1 MRAETPL
8 GISAVSAV
16 DDLPPSTPT
25 KTAPAP
31 ASEPPDPHHDRRVA
45 LAAGL
50 ALLWGIFT
58 LLAQLSGALD
68 AFEEPLLD
76 WRISLTP
83 YPKPPSDQL
92 ALIAIDNIPIDK
104 PWPWSRLDY
113 SLALRSLIDYA
124 PQSVV
129 FEMNLNDR
137 DTEYTSFDD
146 TFSHIVQRANTVVF
160 AATVLTPSNANPQV
174 TALPMKIDELPYHG
188 SLRLVPQFGSAIW
201 PLDTFAGDSPVGAN
215 NLESESGLRLR
226 RLPLVFL
233 LNGKMIPSLV
243 LQGAAQFLG
252 ADLDSSDVQVGR
264 AIFLRNKDG
273 KLLRTVPIDDE
284 GRMRIR
290 YRQSPVASWQ
300 ASFDNIMLYDDQLQH
315 GITPDHDLRN
325 LVRRQ
330 VWIGRTDPNERE
342 RFKTAVGQLSR
353 VEVQLQAERTILDQD
368 YVRPLPPMILAA
380 LYLLIAIGGAVASI
394 RFGPT
399 HAAAMLV
406 VLAAFW
412 FESSLL
418 AFRLYNIILPLPS
431 FVMLL
436 FGTYAVGILASYW
449 DLEPDEG
456 DAKELLSETGA
467 KS

>member
-1 MRAETPL
+1 M
-8 GISAVSAV
+8 
-16 DDLPPSTPT
+16 DDLPISIPT
-25 KTAPAP
+25 NPVPARP
-31 ASEPPDPHHDRRVA
+31 PEPPDPDQKRRVA

-76 WRISLTP
+76 WRISLNS
-83 YPKPPSDQL
+83 YPAPPSDQL
-92 ALIAIDNIPIDK
+92 ALIAIDEIPVDK
-104 PWPWSRLDY
+104 PWPWSRLEY

-146 TFSHIVQRANTVVF
+146 TFSHIVERANTVVF
-160 AATVLTPSNANPQV
+160 AATVLMPTGAPSAPA
-174 TALPMKIDELPYHG
+174 TLPAKLGSLPFHG
-188 SLRLVPQFGSAIW
+188 SLRQVPRFDSAIW

-226 RLPLVFL
+226 RIPLVFML
-233 LNGKMIPSLV
+233 GGKMIPSLV
-243 LQGAAQFLG
+243 LQATAQFLG
-252 ADLDSSDVQVGR
+252 ADWASSEVQVGR

-290 YRQSPVASWQ
+290 FHQDPVASWQ
-300 ASFDNIMLYDDQLQH
+300 ASFDNIMLYDDQLQQ
-315 GITPDHDLRN
+315 GIKPDHDLRS
-325 LVRRQ
+325 LVHRQ
-330 VWIGRTDPNERE
+330 VWIGRTDPGERE

-380 LYLLIAIGGAVASI
+380 LYLLIAIGGASAVI
-394 RFGPT
+394 RYGPI
-399 HAAAMLV
+399 HAAAMLI

-412 FESSLL
+412 FESSIL
-418 AFRLYNIILPLPS
+418 AFRLYNVILPLPS
-431 FVMLL
+431 FAMLL
-436 FGTYAVGILASYW
+436 FGTYAVGMLASYW
-449 DLEPDEG
+449 DLEPDE
-456 DAKELLSETGA
+456 DSSQLPLNL
-467 KS
+467 

>member
-1 MRAETPL
+1 
-8 GISAVSAV
+8 V
-16 DDLPPSTPT
+16 DDLSPSHPINP
-25 KTAPAP
+25 APAP
-31 ASEPPDPHHDRRVA
+31 SSVSDLDRRVA

-58 LLAQLSGALD
+58 LLAQFSGALD

-76 WRISLTP
+76 WRLSLVS
-83 YPKPPSDQL
+83 YPATPSDQL
-92 ALIAIDNIPIDK
+92 ALIAIDNISPDH

-146 TFSHIVQRANTVVF
+146 TFSHIIQRANTVVF
-160 AATVLTPSNANPQV
+160 AATVLTPNNPAPPPANLASLPFQGNMRQV
-174 TALPMKIDELPYHG
+174 P
-188 SLRLVPQFGSAIW
+188 RFGSAIW
-201 PLDTFAGDSPVGAN
+201 PLDTFAGDSPVGVN
-215 NLESESGLRLR
+215 NIESESGLRLR

-233 LNGKMIPSLV
+233 LDGKLIPSLV
-243 LQGAAQFLG
+243 LQASAQFLG
-252 ADLDSSDVQVGR
+252 ADLASSEVQIGR
-264 AIFLRNKDG
+264 AIFLRRKDG

-284 GRMRIR
+284 DRMRIR
-290 YRQSPVASWQ
+290 YHQGAPTSWQ

-315 GITPDHDLRN
+315 GIRPDHDLRD

-330 VWIGRTDPNERE
+330 VWIGRTDPHERE

-380 LYLLIAIGGAVASI
+380 LYLLVAIGGAAAVI
-394 RFGPT
+394 QFGPI
-399 HAAAMLV
+399 HALAMLV
-406 VLAAFW
+406 VLAGFW
-412 FESSLL
+412 FESSIL
-418 AFRLYNIILPLPS
+418 AFRLYNVILPLPG
-431 FVMLL
+431 FAMLIL
-436 FGTYAVGILASYW
+436 GAYAVGVLASYW
-449 DLEPDEG
+449 DLEPDEVPTTAG
-456 DAKELLSETGA
+456 
-467 KS
+467 